1 MLCYNFSSVLAALPI
16 LHAVQGRKSVEEHV
30 EQPVVQQDVCQFG
43 AGVDKL
49 QQHTKDVVHQGVL
62 IKGVLNKTQHRDDA
76 APSERWDIFHF
87 LQVKTVEKETREN
100 NKRRDSQTY
109 SSSESDQCTH
119 CGDWVDNHVSNII
132 FKVMIPQKKQNI
144 LKARTGWKKLLLML

>member
-1 MLCYNFSSVLAALPI
+1 METKSTQSHATQSSRKRINDLMLCYNFSSVLAALPI

-76 APSERWDIFHF
+76 APSER
-87 LQVKTVEKETREN
+87 
-100 NKRRDSQTY
+100 
-109 SSSESDQCTH
+109 
-119 CGDWVDNHVSNII
+119 
-132 FKVMIPQKKQNI
+132 
-144 LKARTGWKKLLLML
+144 